1 MPLALWALTLSA
13 FAIGTTE
20 FVIVGLIP
28 TIATSLQVSLPS
40 AGLLVSLYALGVA
53 VGAPVL
59 TALTGRVPRKLLLAG
74 LMLLFTA
81 GNLTAWMAPG
91 YGALMAAR
99 VLTGLAHGVFFS
111 IGSTIATG
119 LVPKEK
125 AASAIALMFSGLTV
139 ALVTG
144 VPLGTFIGQHFGWRT
159 TFLAVSLLG
168 VAAVAVI
175 LALVPRALPGASPAG
190 LLAQA
195 AVLKKPRLLLVYAMT
210 TLGYGGSFVGFT
222 YLAPI
227 LERVA
232 GFSGNAVGLVMLVYG
247 VSVAFGN
254 IWGGKLADR
263 KGPVRALQIVFA
275 LLALVLFVLG
285 FTGHHKVAVL
295 ATVLAWGAVA
305 FGNVPGLQV
314 YVVRR
319 AERDAPHAVDVASGL
334 NIAAFN
340 VGIAL
345 GAWGGGLI
353 VERFGLM
360 ATPPIGAAIVLGALG
375 LTTLSAYLDRRDAVR
390 QGTRRSGDR
399 RHRPAHERDPGPGQ
413 PGVVAVQGARCDP
426 VVDAARAPA
435 QVSPSSSG

>member
-28 TIATSLQVSLPS
+28 TIAASLGVSVPS

-59 TALTGRVPRKLLLAG
+59 TALTGRVPRKQLLLG
-74 LMLLFTA
+74 LMALFTV
-81 GNLTAWMAPG
+81 GNLVAWMAPS
-91 YGALMAAR
+91 YGALMGAR

-119 LVPKEK
+119 LVPREK
-125 AASAIALMFSGLTV
+125 AASAIALMFTGLTV

-144 VPLGTFIGQHFGWRT
+144 VPLGTWIGQSFGWQS

-168 VAAVAVI
+168 VIAFIGSAI
-175 LALVPRALPGASPAG
+175 LVPGTIQNSAPSSLRTQL
-190 LLAQA
+190 

-210 TLGYGGSFVGFT
+210 TLGYGGTFIAFT

-227 LERVA
+227 LQEVS
-232 GFSGNAVGLVMLVYG
+232 GFAPSSVSLVMLVYG
-247 VSVAFGN
+247 VSVAAGN

-263 KGPVRALQIVFA
+263 EGPIRALQIVFT
-275 LLALVLFVLG
+275 LLALVLLLLT
-285 FTGHHKVAVL
+285 FTAPNKWLVL

-314 YVVRR
+314 YVVQR
-319 AERDAPHAVDVASGL
+319 AERDAPQAVDVASGL

-340 VGIAL
+340 VGIAI

-353 VERFGLM
+353 VTHLGLM
-360 ATPPIGAAIVLGALG
+360 ATPWIGALVVVGALG
-375 LTTLSAYLDRRDAVR
+375 LTTLAGWLDKRDSSYASALPMC
-390 QGTRRSGDR
+390 S
-399 RHRPAHERDPGPGQ
+399 
-413 PGVVAVQGARCDP
+413 
-426 VVDAARAPA
+426 
-435 QVSPSSSG
+435 

>member
-1 MPLALWALTLSA
+1 MPLALWALALSA

-28 TIATSLQVSLPS
+28 TIAASLQVSVPS

-53 VGAPVL
+53 IGAPLL
-59 TALTGRVPRKLLLAG
+59 TAMTGRVPRKQLLLG
-74 LMLLFTA
+74 LMVLFTI
-81 GNLTAWMAPG
+81 GNLVAWMAPD
-91 YGALMAAR
+91 YTALMAAR

-111 IGSTIATG
+111 IGSTIATS

-125 AASAIALMFSGLTV
+125 AASAIALMFTGLTV

-144 VPLGTFIGQHFGWRT
+144 VPLGTFIGQHFGWQA

-168 VAAVAVI
+168 VIAVI
-175 LALVPRALPGASPAG
+175 GSAILVPSDIAGSKPAP
-190 LLAQA
+190 LLTQL
-195 AVLKKPRLLLVYAMT
+195 AVLKKPRLLLVYAIT
-210 TLGYGGSFVGFT
+210 TLGYGGSFIAFT

-227 LERVA
+227 LQQVS
-232 GFSGNAVGLVMLVYG
+232 GFAASTVSLVMLVYG
-247 VSVAFGN
+247 VSVAAGN

-263 KGPVRALQIVFA
+263 LGPVRALQIVFA
-275 LLALVLFVLG
+275 LLALVLFVLA
-285 FTGHHKVAVL
+285 FTAPSKPLVL
-295 ATVLAWGAVA
+295 MTVLAWGAVA

-319 AERDAPHAVDVASGL
+319 AERDAPQAVDVASGL

-353 VERFGLM
+353 VAHLGLM
-360 ATPPIGAAIVLGALG
+360 ATPWIGALVVVGALL
-375 LTTLSAYLDRRDAVR
+375 LTTLAGWLDRRDDV
-390 QGTRRSGDR
+390 
-399 RHRPAHERDPGPGQ
+399 PAKGMTTAT
-413 PGVVAVQGARCDP
+413 VALH
-426 VVDAARAPA
+426 
-435 QVSPSSSG
+435 